1 MLVFCLVVAL
11 SAPAPAPAPAAG
23 RSQIRTGWM
32 GGAVCQLERRG
43 RHQAKTSNSGAHLVA
58 RNAGFVLGMALPFKF
73 GAPEKKK
80 INDGSLRRGRIL
92 LTKHSPRSECLTLSL
107 GADSIGTNSHCGV
120 YSVSES
126 NNDSENA
133 RTRGLASMS
142 MAGPRPL
149 TAVRLA
155 AGLLATA

>member
-11 SAPAPAPAPAAG
+11 SAPAPATAPAAG

-73 GAPEKKK
+73 GAPEKKYQRWV
-80 INDGSLRRGRIL
+80 SSAR
-92 LTKHSPRSECLTLSL
+92 
-107 GADSIGTNSHCGV
+107 ADSSYQT
-120 YSVSES
+120 
-126 NNDSENA
+126 
-133 RTRGLASMS
+133 
-142 MAGPRPL
+142 L
-149 TAVRLA
+149 TPQ
-155 AGLLATA
+155 